1 MLALGLL
8 YSVFIILLQMQTF
21 ACYHLEHQLQR
32 IRELTREMKLSERH
46 DDYSGAICICFSV
59 IQLFMELA
67 IFSFPLIKGNYRF
80 LNKFYSRSIFS
91 LPYVFIVFAH
101 DTLKTGMLNCRRAE
115 GYSEEL

>member
-1 MLALGLL
+1 MLTLGLL

-46 DDYSGAICICFSV
+46 DDCSGAICICFYV

-67 IFSFPLIKGNYRF
+67 IFSFPLIKGNYHF
-80 LNKFYSRSIFS
+80 LNKFYSRSIFLLS
-91 LPYVFIVFAH
+91 SVFIVFAH
-101 DTLKTGMLNCRRAE
+101 DALKTGTLNCRRAE

>member
-91 LPYVFIVFAH
+91 LPYVLLCLRMIL
-101 DTLKTGMLNCRRAE
+101 LKQAC
-115 GYSEEL
+115 